1 MTLLLTKIIEQ
12 LNASVFV
19 LITILLVSF
28 WGVYKI
34 SRLVEKWQS
43 KEAELKDLRKDW
55 NNDIPYIKERV
66 DMLFQHFINN
76 SAVKTSSSASL
87 SKTGENTVK
96 AINAE
101 GILDKNKEHLKKLIN
116 KSSPS
121 NVYDLQQICFR
132 VVEEQIHNL
141 LDARELEMAKVQALK
156 YGIPLGNALSVVA
169 VLLRD
174 RLIKEYGW
182 TDPDIDKHAV

>member
-182 TDPDIDKHAV
+182 TDSDIDKHAI

>member
-19 LITILLVSF
+19 LIIILLVSL
-28 WGVYKI
+28 WGVYKT
-34 SRLVEKWQS
+34 SRFLGKWQK
-43 KEAELKDLRKDW
+43 KEVELKDLRETW
-55 NNDIPYIKERV
+55 NRDIPYIKERV
-66 DMLFQHFINN
+66 DMLFQHLIAN
-76 SAVKTSSSASL
+76 SAVKTLGFAGL
-87 SKTGENTVK
+87 SDAGKNIVV

-101 GILDKNKEHLKKLIN
+101 GILDKNKDCLKKLIN

-121 NVYDLQQICFR
+121 NAYDLQQICFR

-141 LDARELEMAKVQALK
+141 LDARELEMAKAQALK

-169 VLLRD
+169 ILLRD
-174 RLIKEYGW
+174 CLIKEYGW
-182 TDPDIDKHAV
+182 TDSDIDKHAI